1 MIMEIHKILLC
12 TDGDEQAVKAE
23 DFAVGIAKSTGALIC
38 SLYVINPFLKKF
50 ADEIYA
56 VGRNEYRDYIDR
68 TLHDEGN
75 KVLKEFQEKACNQ
88 EVKVIPKMRY
98 GSPEEEILQEMEE
111 GSYDLVV
118 IGSKLLCSWWKRFES
133 YNLPEKIFRK
143 TQRPVVFVR

>member
-1 MIMEIHKILLC
+1 MKLHKILLC

-23 DFAVGIAKSTGALIC
+23 DFAVGIAKNTGALIC
-38 SLYVINPFLKKF
+38 SLYVVNPFLKKF

-75 KVLKEFQEKACNQ
+75 EVLKKFQEKARNQ
-88 EVKVIPKMRY
+88 EVKVISKMRY
-98 GSPEEEILQEMEE
+98 GSPEKEILQEMEDGE
-111 GSYDLVV
+111 YDLVV
-118 IGSKLLCSWWKRFES
+118 IGSKFLASWRERFES
-133 YNLPEKIFRK
+133 YNLPEKVFKK

>member
-1 MIMEIHKILLC
+1 MEIHKILLC

-23 DFAVGIAKSTGALIC
+23 DFAVGIAKSTGAFIC

-56 VGRNEYRDYIDR
+56 VGRDEYRDYIDR

-75 KVLKEFQEKACNQ
+75 KALREFQERACNQ
-88 EVKVIPKMRY
+88 KVKIVPKMRY

-111 GSYDLVV
+111 GGYDLVV
-118 IGSKLLCSWWKRFES
+118 IGSKLLGSWRERFES
-133 YNLPEKIFRK
+133 YNLPEKIFK
-143 TQRPVVFVR
+143 KAQRSVVFVR

>member
-1 MIMEIHKILLC
+1 MELHKILLC

-38 SLYVINPFLKKF
+38 SLYVVNPFLKKS

-56 VGRNEYRDYIDR
+56 IGRDEYRDYIDR

-88 EVKVIPKMRY
+88 EVKVILKMRY

-118 IGSKLLCSWWKRFES
+118 IGSKLLCSWWERFES
-133 YNLPEKIFRK
+133 YNLPEKVFRK

>member
-1 MIMEIHKILLC
+1 MEIHKILLC

-23 DFAVGIAKSTGALIC
+23 DFAVGIAKSTGAFIC

-56 VGRNEYRDYIDR
+56 VGRDEYRDYIDR

-75 KVLKEFQEKACNQ
+75 KALREFQERACNQ
-88 EVKVIPKMRY
+88 KVKIVPKMRY

-111 GSYDLVV
+111 GGYDLVV
-118 IGSKLLCSWWKRFES
+118 IGSKLLGSWRERFES
-133 YNLPEKIFRK
+133 YNLPEKIFKK
-143 TQRPVVFVR
+143 TQRSVVFVR

>member
-1 MIMEIHKILLC
+1 MEIHKILLC

-56 VGRNEYRDYIDR
+56 VGRDEYRDYIDR

-88 EVKVIPKMRY
+88 EVKVILKMRY

-118 IGSKLLCSWWKRFES
+118 IGSKLLCSWWERFES
-133 YNLPEKIFRK
+133 YNLPEKVFRK

>member
-1 MIMEIHKILLC
+1 MEIHKILLC

-23 DFAVGIAKSTGALIC
+23 DFALSIAKSTGALIC
-38 SLYVINPFLKKF
+38 SLYVVNPFLKKF

-56 VGRNEYRDYIDR
+56 VGRDEYRDYIDR

-75 KVLKEFQEKACNQ
+75 KVLKEFQVKAASNQ

-98 GSPEEEILQEMEE
+98 GSPEEEILQEMED
-111 GSYDLVV
+111 GGYDLVV
-118 IGSKLLCSWWKRFES
+118 IGSKLLCSRWKRFES

>member
-1 MIMEIHKILLC
+1 MEIHKILLC

-88 EVKVIPKMRY
+88 EVKVILKMRY

-118 IGSKLLCSWWKRFES
+118 IGSKLLCSWWERFES
-133 YNLPEKIFRK
+133 YNLPEKVFRK

>member
-1 MIMEIHKILLC
+1 MEFHKILLC

-23 DFAVGIAKSTGALIC
+23 DFAVGIAKSTGAFIC
-38 SLYVINPFLKKF
+38 SLYVVNPFLKKF

-68 TLHDEGN
+68 TLQNEGN
-75 KVLKEFQEKACNQ
+75 EVLREFQEKACNQ

-98 GSPEEEILQEMEE
+98 GSPEEEILQEMED
-111 GSYDLVV
+111 GGYDLVV
-118 IGSKLLCSWWKRFES
+118 IGSKFLGSWRERFES
-133 YNLPEKIFRK
+133 YNLPEKVFKR

>member
-1 MIMEIHKILLC
+1 MELHKILLC

-23 DFAVGIAKSTGALIC
+23 DFALSIAKSTGALIC
-38 SLYVINPFLKKF
+38 SLYVVNPFLKKF

-56 VGRNEYRDYIDR
+56 VGRDEYRDYIDR

-75 KVLKEFQEKACNQ
+75 KVLKEFQEKAACNQ

-118 IGSKLLCSWWKRFES
+118 IGSKLLCSWRERFES
-133 YNLPEKIFRK
+133 YNLPEKVFKK

>member
-1 MIMEIHKILLC
+1 MEIHKILLC

-23 DFAVGIAKSTGALIC
+23 DFALSIAKSTGALIC
-38 SLYVINPFLKKF
+38 SLYVVNPFLKKF

-56 VGRNEYRDYIDR
+56 VGRDEYRDYIDR

-75 KVLKEFQEKACNQ
+75 KVLKEFQEKAACNQ

-118 IGSKLLCSWWKRFES
+118 IGSKLLCGWRERFES
-133 YNLPEKIFRK
+133 YNLPEKVFRK

>member
-1 MIMEIHKILLC
+1 MTTEIHKILLC

-56 VGRNEYRDYIDR
+56 VGRDEYRDYIDG

-75 KVLKEFQEKACNQ
+75 KILNEFQEKACNQ
-88 EVKVIPKMRY
+88 GVKVIPKMRY

-111 GSYDLVV
+111 GSYDLVI
-118 IGSKLLCSWWKRFES
+118 IGSKLLCSWWERFES
-133 YNLPEKIFRK
+133 YNLPEKVFRK
-143 TQRPVVFVR
+143 TKRPVVFVR